1 MALCQSLTFGLPFY
15 DKAWRSERE
24 AARCPGKS
32 SPEILSLAAQGDPR
46 DAQLWVLHL
55 RFNKKCFLHFLT
67 VLLNLLHFNK
77 THQRHQKAITTP
89 TTNPT
94 RVKGVSL
101 GTKQNLH
108 QDIAKGTLT
117 VAAAGRT
124 PCRSA
129 IAKASQC

>member
-1 MALCQSLTFGLPFY
+1 MPRKLFKVKQPIVAIQSADSAQVGQYIF
-15 DKAWRSERE
+15 RE
-24 AARCPGKS
+24 T
-32 SPEILSLAAQGDPR
+32 
-46 DAQLWVLHL
+46 
-55 RFNKKCFLHFLT
+55 CFHCC
-67 VLLNLLHFNK
+67 V
-77 THQRHQKAITTP
+77 TTP

-94 RVKGVSL
+94 RVKDVSL